1 MGRTCQ
7 WHHFGSGK
15 KQNLLI
21 FGRLLLHSTKAL
33 TLTENGFVKNLTFK
47 LCLEQ
52 TAQGKMTARTIGSFH
67 AFRKKRDFLCIYPSN
82 LTFGVPPLF
91 SFSLIINSFH
101 RDLMWEALIFSKDI
115 VLVFSKVGASR
126 RIRPHIRPPYLRWA
140 IDPHWSFSGRVYLLF
155 LE

>member
-1 MGRTCQ
+1 M
-7 WHHFGSGK
+7 F
-15 KQNLLI
+15 L
-21 FGRLLLHSTKAL
+21 
-33 TLTENGFVKNLTFK
+33 V
-47 LCLEQ
+47 
-52 TAQGKMTARTIGSFH
+52 
-67 AFRKKRDFLCIYPSN
+67 KKRDFPRIYPSN

-101 RDLMWEALIFSKDI
+101 KDLMWEALVFSKEI

-140 IDPHWSFSGRVYLLF
+140 IDPDWSFSGRVYLLF

>member
-1 MGRTCQ
+1 MLLVKNVI
-7 WHHFGSGK
+7 F
-15 KQNLLI
+15 LI
-21 FGRLLLHSTKAL
+21 FTSLSSL
-33 TLTENGFVKNLTFK
+33 
-47 LCLEQ
+47 
-52 TAQGKMTARTIGSFH
+52 
-67 AFRKKRDFLCIYPSN
+67 
-82 LTFGVPPLF
+82 FGVPPLF

-101 RDLMWEALIFSKDI
+101 KDLMWEALVFSKEI